1 MQLTAEMAVGVT
13 TPVALTPEE
22 DVTSI
27 AHEVKIENE
36 HH

>member
-27 AHEVKIENE
+27 VNEVKIENE